1 MAKKLKLNL
10 EGLKNQVKTGI
21 ITIEYLNGKVDYPI
35 KLKNDREYKRIL
47 NLSDY
52 KYKTKLIEDKLVP
65 TKLQKLSQIK
75 AEYRDVIMNSE
86 GYGTKDISY
95 VKIYDE
101 NDLIIAKTDRETMLE
116 GITVVAHIDLDY
128 IVDEKENITFLDLIN
143 NTFKDLI
150 KEKYN
155 GELIKKEDYYKVTEI
170 LFEANLLSYDVINE
184 FLVNIRALKQG
195 TDVEDEK
202 LKLEAYNLGMTN
214 DEDINNWVKLRKNEK
229 KLEKVRK
236 ENEKV
241 EIIEI
246 EDNKKDKKEIKEA
259 EKVNEEEEIKN
270 EKGEQPK

>member
-202 LKLEAYNLGMTN
+202 FKLEAYNLGMTN

>member
-75 AEYRDVIMNSE
+75 AEYKDVIMNSE

-116 GITVVAHIDLDY
+116 GITVVTHIDLDY

-170 LFEANLLSYDVINE
+170 L
-184 FLVNIRALKQG
+184 
-195 TDVEDEK
+195 
-202 LKLEAYNLGMTN
+202 LKLICYHMM
-214 DEDINNWVKLRKNEK
+214 
-229 KLEKVRK
+229 
-236 ENEKV
+236 
-241 EIIEI
+241 
-246 EDNKKDKKEIKEA
+246 
-259 EKVNEEEEIKN
+259 
-270 EKGEQPK
+270 

>member
-150 KEKYN
+150 KERYN

-236 ENEKV
+236 ENEKI